1 MTINSDNMKSYIH
14 VYTGNGKGKTTA
26 ALGLAL
32 RAVGAGK
39 KVFFAQFVKGE
50 IYSEVEAIKKFLPAI
65 TIKQYGLSC
74 FIYNQPSEEDIKAAQ
89 NGLLEIQKIIN
100 SAEYDMLILDEANI
114 ALHYNLFSVKEF
126 IEIIQSRPNNLE
138 VIITGRYAHE
148 EIIKIAD
155 LVSEIKEINHYYTKG
170 VEARKGIEY

>member
-39 KVFFAQFVKGE
+39 KVFFAQFVKGK

-74 FIYNQPSEEDIKAAQ
+74 FIYNQPSVEVP
-89 NGLLEIQKIIN
+89 N
-100 SAEYDMLILDEANI
+100 SAKPPGAYP
-114 ALHYNLFSVKEF
+114 
-126 IEIIQSRPNNLE
+126 R
-138 VIITGRYAHE
+138 
-148 EIIKIAD
+148 
-155 LVSEIKEINHYYTKG
+155 
-170 VEARKGIEY
+170 